1 MADWREL
8 YAAAAVNSDPR
19 YLETVVDEARRAMEV
34 RLNELACIRGYSNE
48 RSEIALAMRSL
59 IAMRVKRTLSET
71 DRDRS

>member
-1 MADWREL
+1 VADWREL

-19 YLETVVDEARRAMEV
+19 YLETVVDEARRAMEI

>member
-1 MADWREL
+1 VADWREL